1 MAEFGKKDTLIFGGI
16 LLVSGVLMKIINDK
30 VETSDWGE
38 TYLKARELKLKR
50 LGYLKKAEGET
61 CESCVWRPTYM
72 GTRNYIVA
80 CQVCGAEK
88 KLPLRAEEEGRRNKW
103 LQAIYDAIYDEN
115 DPAYQIMYHQ
125 QGQYGFPIVTTSD
138 LVHISMMQ
146 QASEDG
152 RKPPT
157 KEQVKNGM
165 MRAINEASGTKLNP
179 AGKKRYGGTKRASY
193 VYGGKRFFVEFTP
206 YKPHTRGA
214 KEGYSFQIKGMEYFE
229 NPMLFRDSQAK
240 TERLGMYEA
249 ESNFDR
255 LANEIAEQY
264 EEKGKS
270 QEEAERIGRATAYK
284 VGVAKYGKE
293 GMAKKAIQGRK
304 QNAETFN
311 AENRDLAGADLR
323 GFYFVDADLSGAN
336 LQGADLSFTDILRA
350 NLRDANLQGAN
361 LFGADLQSADL
372 RGAWLRN
379 ADLRGAN
386 LPFADL
392 RDAKLSGADFRGAKL
407 SEGQREMIIAGGGIL
422 E

>member
-1 MAEFGKKDTLIFGGI
+1 MAEFGKKDTLLFGGI
-16 LLVSGVLMKIINDK
+16 LLVGGVLMKIINDK

-88 KLPLRAEEEGRRNKW
+88 KLPLRAE
-103 LQAIYDAIYDEN
+103 
-115 DPAYQIMYHQ
+115 
-125 QGQYGFPIVTTSD
+125 
-138 LVHISMMQ
+138 
-146 QASEDG
+146 
-152 RKPPT
+152 
-157 KEQVKNGM
+157 
-165 MRAINEASGTKLNP
+165 
-179 AGKKRYGGTKRASY
+179 
-193 VYGGKRFFVEFTP
+193 
-206 YKPHTRGA
+206 
-214 KEGYSFQIKGMEYFE
+214 SF
-229 NPMLFRDSQAK
+229 D
-240 TERLGMYEA
+240 A

-284 VGVAKYGKE
+284 VGVAKYGKQ

-311 AENRDLAGADLR
+311 APDAEDRDLAGA
-323 GFYFVDADLSGAN
+323 N
-336 LQGADLSFTDILRA
+336 LWG
-350 NLRDANLQGAN
+350 NYLRDANLENANLKGAILCHADLFRANLRSANLRGAN
-361 LFGADLQSADL
+361 LFGADLQSANL
-372 RGAWLRN
+372 QSAKLVGADLRN
-379 ADLRGAN
+379 AGLHFANLQGANLRYANLQGAN

-392 RDAKLSGADFRGAKL
+392 RGAELSGADFRGAKL

>member
-88 KLPLRAEEEGRRNKW
+88 KLPLRAE
-103 LQAIYDAIYDEN
+103 
-115 DPAYQIMYHQ
+115 
-125 QGQYGFPIVTTSD
+125 
-138 LVHISMMQ
+138 
-146 QASEDG
+146 
-152 RKPPT
+152 
-157 KEQVKNGM
+157 
-165 MRAINEASGTKLNP
+165 
-179 AGKKRYGGTKRASY
+179 
-193 VYGGKRFFVEFTP
+193 
-206 YKPHTRGA
+206 
-214 KEGYSFQIKGMEYFE
+214 SF
-229 NPMLFRDSQAK
+229 D
-240 TERLGMYEA
+240 A

-379 ADLRGAN
+379 ADLRSAKLHFADLRGAWLRNADLRGAN